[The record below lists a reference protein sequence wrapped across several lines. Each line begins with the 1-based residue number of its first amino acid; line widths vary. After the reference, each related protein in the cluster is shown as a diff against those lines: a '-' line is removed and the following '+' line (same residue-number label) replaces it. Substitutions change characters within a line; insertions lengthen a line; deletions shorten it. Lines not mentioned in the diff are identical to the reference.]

1 MIINQLALRGIF
13 VGFNTIFNRVFNE
26 QTPLWSKIATRV
38 PSSTSE
44 ENYKWLGKIPRMREW
59 IGEREIQNI
68 SASDYTIKNKKFEL
82 TIAVP
87 RDEIEDDR
95 IGVYN
100 PVISDIAQSTAL
112 HPDNLVFKLLKEGF
126 KTECYDKKP
135 FFSKNHK
142 IGKKEI
148 SNMNDEKLTAE
159 SYGKAR
165 MAMMSLTD
173 EDGNSLNIMPDTLV
187 VPPAL
192 EGAAKK
198 ILESDYIEG
207 SSNIWKGTAELLVV
221 PELAG
226 KDSDSA
232 WYLLCTKKSLKPII
246 FQEREVP
253 KFTSRT
259 NENDENVFNND
270 EYQYGVRARSNAGYG
285 FWQMAFG
292 STGKGEVE
300 ETSNKAQTQS
310 DNAQQHSED
319 PGTTDY
325 ESMTVEQLK
334 VIAQEKG
341 ITGYSSMN
349 KSDLIAAIQATEGQA

>member
-1 MIINQLALRGIF
+1 MVVNQLALRGIF
-13 VGFNTIFNRVFNE
+13 VGFNTIFNKVFND
-26 QTPLWSKIATRV
+26 QSPLWSKVATKV

-59 IGEREIQNI
+59 IGEREIQNL

-87 RDEIEDDR
+87 KDEIEDDR
-95 IGVYN
+95 IGIYN
-100 PVISDIAQSTAL
+100 PIISDIAQSTAT
-112 HPDNLVFKLLKEGF
+112 HPDNLVFKLLKNGF
-126 KTECYDKKP
+126 VTACYDGKP
-135 FFSKNHK
+135 FFSTEHTNGEHVV
-142 IGKKEI
+142 
-148 SNMNDEKLTAE
+148 SNKGTAVLSSE

-165 MAMMSLTD
+165 ASMMSLTD
-173 EDGNSLNIMPDTLV
+173 EHGDSLNLIPDLLV

-192 EGAAKK
+192 EGVAKK
-198 ILESDYIEG
+198 ILGADYIEG
-207 SSNIWKGTAELLVV
+207 SSNIWKDTAELLVV

-232 WYLLCTKKSLKPII
+232 WYLLCTKKSLKPLI
-246 FQEREVP
+246 FQEREAP

-285 FWQMAFG
+285 FWQMAYG
-292 STGKGEVE
+292 STGKE
-300 ETSNKAQTQS
+300 ETNTPDNKVQTQS
-310 DNAQQHSED
+310 ERA
-319 PGTTDY
+319 GTEDY

-334 VIAQEKG
+334 AVAQEKG
-341 ITGYSSMN
+341 LTGYSNMN
-349 KSDLIAAIQATEGQA
+349 KADLIAAIQAAESSES